1 MLAASSGK
9 RNGVCKSAYLSGRH
23 THHDSPGGNIRRG
36 QRKFQPDNK
45 KDRHAC
51 WFQISLFSGTLPA
64 LFRWWLTFQVQLQAL
79 EYFISMLLAVC
90 SVCGCN
96 IHIITIK
103 PRRLYAVHRCDI
115 YFYLYDVARRLC
127 LCVCVSWT
135 HAVELCEKQ
144 LNRSRCRLGF
154 LWFQGT
160 IHVWWGSRLLWTLVN
175 TWHNSQRS
183 DFRLIFSQLYI
194 WDCII

>member
-90 SVCGCN
+90 LVCGCN

-127 LCVCVSWT
+127 LCVCVCLGHTRLSCAKNSWT
-135 HAVELCEKQ
+135 DRDAVWVFC
-144 LNRSRCRLGF
+144 
-154 LWFQGT
+154 
-160 IHVWWGSRLLWTLVN
+160 GSKEPSMCDGGPDYSGRLLTRDTTANVV
-175 TWHNSQRS
+175 T
-183 DFRLIFSQLYI
+183 FG
-194 WDCII
+194 